1 MPKRNQSISDDI
13 ERYQMGQK
21 KKQNQNQK
29 QNEKERK
36 KEKVEGKTSFQSKRA
51 RAHVAPS
58 ASLL

>member
-1 MPKRNQSISDDI
+1 MLKRNQSISDDI

-36 KEKVEGKTSFQSKRA
+36 KEKV
-51 RAHVAPS
+51 
-58 ASLL
+58 

>member
-13 ERYQMGQK
+13 ERYRMGQK

-36 KEKVEGKTSFQSKRA
+36 KEKV
-51 RAHVAPS
+51 
-58 ASLL
+58 